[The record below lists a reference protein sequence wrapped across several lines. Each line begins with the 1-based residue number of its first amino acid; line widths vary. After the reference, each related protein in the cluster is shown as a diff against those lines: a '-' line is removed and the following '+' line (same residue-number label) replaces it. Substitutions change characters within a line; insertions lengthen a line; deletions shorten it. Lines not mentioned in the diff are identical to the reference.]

1 MEDALAIIGQWIG
14 LVKSAKLS
22 ISEVSRD
29 CEERV
34 AAGNVSAED
43 DFQEAVG
50 AVFEALST
58 LQVRLEEQEELLEN
72 ELDDEAE

>member
-29 CEERV
+29 CEECV
-34 AAGNVSAED
+34 AAGTVSAED

-50 AVFEALST
+50 SVFEALST